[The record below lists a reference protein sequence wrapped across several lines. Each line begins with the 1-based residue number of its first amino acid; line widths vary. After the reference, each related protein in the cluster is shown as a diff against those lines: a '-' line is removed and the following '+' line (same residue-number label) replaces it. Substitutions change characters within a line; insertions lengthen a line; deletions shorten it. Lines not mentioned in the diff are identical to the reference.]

1 MNILNKNKTTKW
13 MINFAWILEIL
24 LCLSGI
30 LVAFTLSYIG
40 VTGESNNLAFDT
52 KLILLIGTLPLI
64 GVALTELLKIPLA
77 TGFLYARSWMI
88 KGLAGTALVA
98 ICILTFETM
107 LTGQEQLFS
116 LRAEQIKLHKQDENR
131 LVEKIKLIDS
141 QIISISGLTPSEIKK
156 EANAGLQAQLSAI
169 NEQIDDL
176 RKRESD
182 LISSNKSAEA
192 NELLRQVKQ
201 LEDNKNQIIKEHRKD
216 LDSFDKEILSI
227 NKDEQTE
234 LANTAIFKTRISEKY
249 ANRRDLIETRR
260 RDNISVFN
268 NETSDINS
276 RINYLNSKIAKINE
290 PSEVLKSN
298 LALIAQQIIDLQNE
312 KNEIIKSN
320 NKIVETNVLE
330 AKASKASID
339 TLKEDKM
346 QLIEELN
353 LVRDN
358 LAISSGDSFMHRLA
372 ALFYGVENLADLT
385 EEQLG
390 TIAIIFMC
398 SVAGVGSIAGP
409 IITFVAV
416 SIQMESIKKPSKK
429 KSKILRVI
437 AIALIRKIRKP
448 RVIKEVIETEIERE
462 VIKEVPIEK
471 IVHKEV
477 EVPKPV
483 EIPLFVQVPVP
494 TDPKDLPKME
504 EVTSEQMRP
513 ISSIGGIN

>member
-276 RINYLNSKIAKINE
+276 RINNLNSKIAQINE

-298 LALIAQQIIDLQNE
+298 LVLIAQQIIDLQNE

-346 QLIEELN
+346 KLIEELN

-398 SVAGVGSIAGP
+398 SVAGVVSIAGP

-416 SIQMESIKKPSKK
+416 SIQMESTKKPSKK

-448 RVIKEVIETEIERE
+448 RVIKEVIETEIEKE